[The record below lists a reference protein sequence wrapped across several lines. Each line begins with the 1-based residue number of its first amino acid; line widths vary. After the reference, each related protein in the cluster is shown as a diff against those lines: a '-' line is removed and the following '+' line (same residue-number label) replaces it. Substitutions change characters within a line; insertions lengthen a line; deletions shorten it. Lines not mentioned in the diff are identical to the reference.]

1 LAVVLFSGLLPDAL
15 AQHQD
20 IKNSR
25 PMRMRFF
32 KKGSEIPFFKI
43 EADPSYPIGQ
53 EIEGAQFI
61 RLSTLAE
68 AGLSRIFY
76 WVGTE
81 TPFAI
86 LSAERHHLQPKE
98 NGKRTVALARELA
111 KLKLSGIL
119 LKGHYEQTGDE
130 SLSPEIAFFV
140 PCEEE
145 KEPEFCE
152 TILGLGRAFDQES
165 VLYSAGESISLL
177 NVTDG
182 RPKVQFSRL
191 SLDPQ
196 KMTDVYSELR
206 GRKCAFLETAVGPE
220 TGMGRCA
227 WDLVG
232 LAGGVALGNLRK
244 LYELG
249 IAR

>member
-1 LAVVLFSGLLPDAL
+1 LQVGGCFVAL
-15 AQHQD
+15 AQQ
-20 IKNSR
+20 IKKGR
-25 PMRMRFF
+25 LMRMRFF
-32 KKGSEIPFFKI
+32 KKASEIRFFKI

-53 EIEGAQFI
+53 EIERAQFI
-61 RLSTLAE
+61 RLSTLAQ

-98 NGKRTVALARELA
+98 NGERTEALARELA
-111 KLKLSGIL
+111 KLKLRGIL
-119 LKGHYEQTGDE
+119 LKGHYGQSGDE
-130 SLSPEIAFFV
+130 IPHPEIAFFV

-145 KEPEFCE
+145 KKPEFRE
-152 TILGLGRAFDQES
+152 AILGLGRGFDQES

-177 NVTDG
+177 NVSDG
-182 RPKVQFSRL
+182 RPKLQFSRL
-191 SLDPQ
+191 SFDPQ

-206 GRKCAFLETAVGPE
+206 GRKFAFLESAVGPE

-232 LAGGVALGNLRK
+232 LAGGVALGHLRK